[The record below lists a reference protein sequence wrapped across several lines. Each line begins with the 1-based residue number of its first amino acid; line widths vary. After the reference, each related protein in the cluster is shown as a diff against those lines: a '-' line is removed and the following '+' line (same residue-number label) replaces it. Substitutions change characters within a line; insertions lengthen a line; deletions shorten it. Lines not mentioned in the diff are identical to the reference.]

1 MMVENF
7 GLFHAVYNVG
17 TRALG
22 AVHLHCSLAVDTVHR
37 TVGGIGRVMQP
48 VHPPLSMSTSLHG
61 TFNVMTIMPHHA
73 HIALTVT
80 GTPHLQPAT
89 NGTHTANAHL
99 FMVLG
104 GDWKSGTADLE
115 YCDGRMWHKVR
126 NVPVKLAA
134 GGPALAAVPLHASVL
149 QSAMA
154 TGDLAQMK
162 LLEAHAEREVGANAG
177 LHPALEA
184 LRAEISK
191 LPGH

>member
-22 AVHLHCSLAVDTVHR
+22 ATHLHASLAVDTVHR
-37 TVGGIGRVMQP
+37 TVGGVGRITQP
-48 VHPPLSMSTSLHG
+48 VHPPLSMTTNLHG
-61 TFNVMTIMPHHA
+61 TFSVMAIMPHNA
-73 HIALTVT
+73 HIAVTVT
-80 GTPHLQPAT
+80 GFPHLHLAA
-89 NGTHTANAHL
+89 GGAHMANAHL

-104 GDWKSGTADLE
+104 GDWKSGTADLD
-115 YCDGRMWHKVR
+115 YFDGRMWHKCK
-126 NVPVKLAA
+126 NVPARLAA
-134 GGPALAAVPLHASVL
+134 GGPSLAAMPLHASVL

-162 LLEAHAEREVGANAG
+162 LLEAYAEREVGSNPD

-184 LRAEISK
+184 LRTEIAK